1 MQDGNGIIA
10 TIAAIAIAVATTN
23 ATIST
28 IAAIAVAVTTTTNTV
43 ATATGIASQLL
54 RLLCYRHCFP
64 AVARLKNTN
73 YCAISPPRLATTST
87 GKRAESGSGQCE
99 EVVGA
104 GSWRLKWEWEWKW
117 ETEVEV
123 AMLQ

>member
-54 RLLCYRHCFP
+54 RLLCYRLSC
-64 AVARLKNTN
+64 
-73 YCAISPPRLATTST
+73 YYY
-87 GKRAESGSGQCE
+87 
-99 EVVGA
+99 
-104 GSWRLKWEWEWKW
+104 
-117 ETEVEV
+117 
-123 AMLQ
+123 